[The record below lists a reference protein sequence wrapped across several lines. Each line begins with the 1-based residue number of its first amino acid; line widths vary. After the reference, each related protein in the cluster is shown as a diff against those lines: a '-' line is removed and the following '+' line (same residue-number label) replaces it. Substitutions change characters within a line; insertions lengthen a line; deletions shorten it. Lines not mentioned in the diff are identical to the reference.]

1 MALEYL
7 VVPLVALLASG
18 LTLFSG
24 FGLGTLLMPVVA
36 IFFPLPLAIAMTAL
50 VHLANNVSKTGLLG
64 RHADLAV
71 LWRFGLPAILSAF
84 AGAWLLAQLAAGEPL
99 ARYALLG
106 REYAVTPVKLVVGVL
121 ILVFVVIEAST
132 RFKALALDRRW
143 LPLGGVIS
151 GFFGGLSGH
160 QGALRSVFLVKA
172 GLPKE
177 AFVATGAVIAMLIDL
192 ARIGVYGHD
201 LRAQW
206 QAVDWS
212 LLGLASLAAFLGAYL
227 GSRLLEK
234 VTIAFV
240 QRIVA
245 GLLVVVGLGLI
256 AGVL

>member
-36 IFFPLPLAIAMTAL
+36 LFFPLPLAIAMTAL
-50 VHLANNVSKTGLLG
+50 VHLANNVFKTGLLG
-64 RHADLAV
+64 RHADLGV
-71 LWRFGLPAILSAF
+71 LWRFGLPAILAAF

-99 ARYALLG
+99 ARYTLMG
-106 REYAVTPVKLVVGVL
+106 REFAVVPVKLVIGLL
-121 ILVFVVIEAST
+121 ILVFVAIEASS
-132 RFKALALDRRW
+132 RFRAMALDRRW
-143 LPLGGVIS
+143 LPVGGVVS

-160 QGALRSVFLVKA
+160 QGALRSLFLVKA

-177 AFVATGAVIAMLIDL
+177 AFVATGAVIAMLIDVTRL
-192 ARIGVYGHD
+192 AVYGHD

-206 QAVDWS
+206 QSVDWW
-212 LLGLASLAAFLGAYL
+212 LVGLASLAAFLGAWL
-227 GSRLLEK
+227 GARLLEK
-234 VTIAFV
+234 VTIVFV

-245 GLLVVVGLGLI
+245 GLLAVVGLGLI

>member
-1 MALEYL
+1 VALEYL

-24 FGLGTLLMPVVA
+24 FGLGTLLMPAVA

-50 VHLANNVSKTGLLG
+50 VHLANNVFKTGLLG
-64 RHADLAV
+64 RYADLAV
-71 LWRFGLPAILSAF
+71 LWRFGMPAILAAF
-84 AGAWLLAQLAAGEPL
+84 AGAWLLAQLAASEPI

-106 REYAVTPVKLVVGVL
+106 REYAVMPVKLVIGLL
-121 ILVFVVIEAST
+121 ILAFVGIEAST
-132 RFKALALDRRW
+132 RVKSMALDRRW
-143 LPLGGVIS
+143 LPLGGVVS

-160 QGALRSVFLVKA
+160 QGALRSLFLVKA

-177 AFVATGAVIAMLIDL
+177 AFVATGAVIAMMIDL
-192 ARIGVYGHD
+192 TRLGVYGHD

-206 QAVDWS
+206 QAVDWW

-227 GSRLLEK
+227 GSRLLHK

-240 QRIVA
+240 QRMVA